1 MQTSTHPPSAGA
13 TETADPGRLIR
24 LPATL
29 ALVGIGRS
37 AWLDLVHKGRAP
49 RCIKIGRASLW
60 IESEVQAFIT
70 ERIRESRKGA
80 R

>member
-1 MQTSTHPPSAGA
+1 MQTA
-13 TETADPGRLIR
+13 TNPQTTNAQPTADPGRLIR

-29 ALVGIGRS
+29 ALVGLGRS

-49 RCIKIGRASLW
+49 RPVKIGRASLSV
-60 IESEVQAFIT
+60 ETEVQAFIS

>member
-1 MQTSTHPPSAGA
+1 MTAPTNPQTTGA
-13 TETADPGRLIR
+13 VAAADPGRLIR

-29 ALVGIGRS
+29 SLVGLGRS

-49 RCIKIGRASLW
+49 RPVKIGRASLW
-60 IESEVQAFIT
+60 VETEVHAFIS

>member
-1 MQTSTHPPSAGA
+1 MQTSTNPDSAGA
-13 TETADPGRLIR
+13 TQAADPGRLIR

-29 ALVGIGRS
+29 ALVGLGRS

-49 RCIKIGRASLW
+49 RPVKIGRASLW
-60 IESEVQAFIT
+60 VETEVHAFIS